1 MGPAGA
7 SKSSSKSTS
16 SSRRGRHEQL
26 CNLGAQSR
34 GKPTPTWARP
44 CEASADVISGMCARL
59 RHRKKKA
66 RTADLMALLQVR
78 PRRRGRLRH
87 RLCRGFD
94 RSDGHGSI
102 RHRREQLAVIGA
114 QHAARGR
121 CMRGHFGLC
130 TSRRWRSRRHL
141 FLCRT
146 RTERHQRAVKARR
159 RDTSPPR
166 PNAVCRLPSM
176 RLVSKAVRRRAR
188 LQRSRGPS
196 PKGLPFP
203 CSSCKAAQAS
213 GT

>member
-1 MGPAGA
+1 MRRSPRRSQHPLAAEAGTISFA
-7 SKSSSKSTS
+7 TLAHSHVD
-16 SSRRGRHEQL
+16 SRRPHGLGRARQ
-26 CNLGAQSR
+26 AQMS
-34 GKPTPTWARP
+34 
-44 CEASADVISGMCARL
+44 SAACAHACAIAKR
-59 RHRKKKA
+59 KA

-188 LQRSRGPS
+188 LQRSQGPS

>member
-1 MGPAGA
+1 MRRNPRRSRHPLAAEAGTSSYVTLAHRHMESRRPHGLGRARRAQMSLAGHVRTPAL
-7 SKSSSKSTS
+7 SQNKST
-16 SSRRGRHEQL
+16 
-26 CNLGAQSR
+26 
-34 GKPTPTWARP
+34 
-44 CEASADVISGMCARL
+44 V
-59 RHRKKKA
+59 
-66 RTADLMALLQVR
+66 DLMALLQVR
-78 PRRRGRLRH
+78 PRRRGRLRD

-102 RHRREQLAVIGA
+102 RHRGEQLAVIGA

-146 RTERHQRAVKARR
+146 RTERHQRAVNARR